1 MAGFV
6 TESISKLKHS
16 FNPEKRSEIEE
27 KGLTA
32 YCVEFIRDKD
42 ILTSNDILAFE
53 WIGEFNLYQDNNTNK
68 PMIRINENVTR
79 KHAKSVV
86 LIENVENE
94 EEQVITLTVCGL
106 LTNYLC
112 QEKAEPVFINNI
124 KPVKKH
130 ETHVWVKQGH
140 QINLPHMFNS
150 KGWCERVWSMEW
162 DEVNWLDFRIAG
174 LDGAVRVE
182 KQGIACTT
190 L

>member
-6 TESISKLKHS
+6 TSAISKLKHS
-16 FNPEKRSEIEE
+16 FNPEKRAEIEE
-27 KGLTA
+27 KGLTT

-53 WIGEFNLYQDNNTNK
+53 WIGEFNLYQDHNTNK

-79 KHAKSVV
+79 KDAK
-86 LIENVENE
+86 NVNLLEVETEDE
-94 EEQVITLTVCGL
+94 EIITLTVYWL
-106 LTNYLC
+106 LSNYLC
-112 QEKAEPVFINNI
+112 QDKSEPVFVNNI

-130 ETHVWVKQGH
+130 ETHVWVKRGH

-150 KGWCERVWSMEW
+150 RGWCERVWSMEW
-162 DEVNWLDFRIAG
+162 DEVNWLDFRIEG
-174 LDGAVRVE
+174 LDGALNVE
-182 KQGIACTT
+182 KHGIACTT